1 MKHPHPV
8 IAVVG
13 PCAAG
18 KSTLISGLSSHGYKA
33 RHVAQEHSFVPDMWE
48 KMVDPDLLIY
58 LDVSYQVSNQRTGTK
73 LKFSIFQKQRERLE
87 HAREHADLIINTDH
101 LQPEQVLTEVLDVL

>member
-1 MKHPHPV
+1 MKHSRPV

-48 KMVDPDLLIY
+48 KIVDPDILIY

-73 LKFSIFQKQRERLE
+73 LKFSIFQKQRKRLQ
-87 HAREHADLIINTDH
+87 HAKKHADVIINTDY
-101 LQPEQVLTEVLDVL
+101 LQPDQVLKEVLDLL